1 MKSEKGKKSSST
13 MREMLQELNEAYEM
27 MSLSAPE
34 YFKNFMDLFD
44 SAERKGI
51 LTEKIKELISIAL
64 AINSHCKP
72 CIAFHVNNA
81 IDNRATKQE
90 IIEVCKVAVLMG
102 GSPSFVYIKY
112 VLDACEE
119 FGAE

>member
-1 MKSEKGKKSSST
+1 MKNEKEKKSSST
-13 MREMLQELNEAYEM
+13 MREMYQELNKAYEM
-27 MSLSAPE
+27 MSIHAPD
-34 YFKNFMDLFD
+34 YFRDFMGFFD
-44 SAERKGI
+44 STERKGV
-51 LTEKIKELISIAL
+51 LTEKTKELISIAL